1 MKTLYLDVEFNTDE
15 HYDWSLVPAGTK
27 CSYEKF
33 EWHGCEETYTNGKL
47 KDDISWI
54 IDKYKKVIEQFIDNV
69 TGTEANIVQDVLNNV
84 LNKNWN
90 KSFDVKNYNG
100 HGNIHIKF
108 YIDNHLEKQ
117 PFTLYVTPEQKS
129 VLDIMFYQV
138 DDFENKKDE
147 EIKDGVTDIIVSLC
161 KKYLND
167 EYEKE
172 ISSL

>member
-1 MKTLYLDVEFNTDE
+1 MKTLYLDIEFNTDE

-27 CSYEKF
+27 CSYEKY
-33 EWHGCEETYTNGKL
+33 EWHGCEETYTDGKL
-47 KDDISWI
+47 KDDTSWI
-54 IDKYKKVIEQFIDNV
+54 IDWYKKVIELFMDNV
-69 TGTEANIVQDVLNNV
+69 TGVEANIVQDVLNNV

-90 KSFDVKNYNG
+90 ESFDVRNYDG

-117 PFTLYVTPEQKS
+117 SFTLYVTPEQKS
-129 VLDIMFYQV
+129 ILDIMLYQV

-147 EIKDGVTDIIVSLC
+147 EIKNGVTDIIISLC

>member
-1 MKTLYLDVEFNTDE
+1 MKSLYLDVEFNTDE

-33 EWHGCEETYTNGKL
+33 EWHGYRETYTNCKL
-47 KDDISWI
+47 KDDTSCI
-54 IDKYKKVIEQFIDNV
+54 IDEYKKVIEQFIDNV
-69 TGTEANIVQDVLNNV
+69 KGAEANIVQHVLNDV

-90 KSFDVKNYNG
+90 ESFDVRNYDG
-100 HGNIHIKF
+100 HGNIHVKF
-108 YIDNHLEKQ
+108 YIDNHLEKES
-117 PFTLYVTPEQKS
+117 FTLYVTPEQKS
-129 VLDIMFYQV
+129 ILSAMLYKV
-138 DDFENKKDE
+138 DDFKNKKDE

>member
-69 TGTEANIVQDVLNNV
+69 TGIEANIVQDVLNDV
-84 LNKNWN
+84 LNSDWN
-90 KSFDVKNYNG
+90 KSFEIRNYSG
-100 HGNIHIKF
+100 HGDIHIKF

-117 PFTLYVTPEQKS
+117 SVTFYVTPEQKRI
-129 VLDIMFYQV
+129 LDLMMYKVEDYQ
-138 DDFENKKDE
+138 NKNKE
-147 EIKDGVTDIIVSLC
+147 EINEGVIDIIVSLC
-161 KKYLND
+161 QKYFDD

-172 ISSL
+172 LEDF

>member
-1 MKTLYLDVEFNTDE
+1 MKTLYLDIEFNTDE
-15 HYDWSLVPAGTK
+15 HYDWNLVPTGTK

-47 KDDISWI
+47 KDDTSWI
-54 IDKYKKVIEQFIDNV
+54 IDRYKNVIEQFMDNV
-69 TGTEANIVQDVLNNV
+69 TGVEANIVQDVLNDV
-84 LNKNWN
+84 LNKNWDE
-90 KSFDVKNYNG
+90 SFDVRNYDG
-100 HGNIHIKF
+100 HGDIHVKF

-117 PFTLYVTPEQKS
+117 SFTLYVTPEQKS
-129 VLDIMFYQV
+129 VLNTMLYKV
-138 DDFENKKDE
+138 DNFENKKDE
-147 EIKDGVTDIIVSLC
+147 EINEGVTDIIISLC

>member
-15 HYDWSLVPAGTK
+15 HYDWSLVPTGTK

-84 LNKNWN
+84 LNK
-90 KSFDVKNYNG
+90 KRRLV
-100 HGNIHIKF
+100 
-108 YIDNHLEKQ
+108 
-117 PFTLYVTPEQKS
+117 LYEDT
-129 VLDIMFYQV
+129 
-138 DDFENKKDE
+138 
-147 EIKDGVTDIIVSLC
+147 
-161 KKYLND
+161 
-167 EYEKE
+167 
-172 ISSL
+172 